1 MKHPYE
7 DILRLP
13 HHRSEKRSPMSL
25 QDRAAQFSPFA
36 ALTGFDGVIQE
47 TGRLTLRQVDL
58 DESAVAALDRMLQ
71 QIGREI
77 HLEPVVTAVYFVP
90 DRYKEGGS
98 YTQKTGPVKGLDK
111 LEQCLIFTDGT
122 RIFFEQL
129 RELTLGEESCVF
141 PDNGST
147 VCDN

>member
-47 TGRLTLRQVDL
+47 TGRLTDRQADL

-71 QIGREI
+71 QIDREL

-98 YTQKTGPVKGLDK
+98 YAQKTGPVKGLDK
-111 LEQCLIFTDGT
+111 LEQCLIFADGT
-122 RIFFEQL
+122 RVFFEQL
-129 RELTLGEESCVF
+129 RELTPGE
-141 PDNGST
+141 
-147 VCDN
+147 